1 MSLLAT
7 FVAAVIALDVNTTY
21 AAEIKVMA
29 VNAIRE
35 QLIELVLAFEKP
47 SNHTATVIWGG
58 TKGIAKKIISGEVTD
73 ITIIAAPS
81 IDKLISARTLLS
93 FRSDNVDS
101 MPTPICHSAW

>member
-1 MSLLAT
+1 MLAT

-47 SNHTATVIWGG
+47 SNHTAMVIWGG
-58 TKGIAKKIISGEVTD
+58 T
-73 ITIIAAPS
+73 
-81 IDKLISARTLLS
+81 
-93 FRSDNVDS
+93 
-101 MPTPICHSAW
+101 